1 MMWKNRILLLCAAI
15 VFASAVNAFAQS
27 PAQAKAV
34 SEACSRWLKP
44 LDRFQVISD
53 DNYDKAIM
61 VWKQVSGLLPQRI
74 DSLATATGLSFHE
87 TYKLVEAQ
95 YMNHPFMAKKAA
107 YQRLK
112 GKEWS
117 ESSDMDLAIV
127 DSYMLGATIE
137 TKKAMVAEIWFAAKD
152 YSDVTAILYDYYAP
166 IHKAYNELLA
176 KGVQKDLLDDYRQ
189 RCFREL
195 DSVARKAPLSPDV
208 DKRINNIVKQRL
220 QSVAA
225 QVATFTTLK
234 ELEEYRKSLPQ
245 LENEI
250 VNSESAGHSSVWSNH
265 LSHALT
271 KQCDNLLQA
280 RHEALWCDLIVRMN
294 DVARPVVQNFAKAV
308 SKAHDHDEYCKIY
321 YDYSQKMNKGG
332 ELYNLLL
339 KNGFSKEDIN
349 RYRQEYIK
357 ELNQY

>member
-1 MMWKNRILLLCAAI
+1 MSRNSVLLFWALTMLTL
-15 VFASAVNAFAQS
+15 AVNAFAQS

-34 SEACSRWLKP
+34 SEACSRWLNP

-53 DNYDKAIM
+53 DNYEQAIM

-74 DSLATATGLSFHE
+74 DSLAAATGLSFHE

-95 YMNHPFMAKKAA
+95 YMNHPFRAKKAA

-112 GKEWS
+112 GKEWR
-117 ESSDMDLAIV
+117 ENRDMDLAIV
-127 DSYMLGATIE
+127 DSYMMGAAIE
-137 TKKAMVAEIWFAAKD
+137 TKKAMVAEIRFAAKND
-152 YSDVTAILYDYYAP
+152 SDVAAILYDYYAP

-176 KGVQKDLLDDYRQ
+176 KGVQEDLLDDYRQ

-195 DSVARKAPLSPDV
+195 DSVARNAPLSPDV

-225 QVATFTTLK
+225 QVATITTLE

-250 VNSESAGHSSVWSNH
+250 VKSESAGHSSVWSIH

-280 RHEALWCDLIVRMN
+280 RHEALWDDLIERMN
-294 DVARPVVQNFAKAV
+294 DVASPVVQNFAKAV
-308 SKAHDHDEYCKIY
+308 SKAHDHDEYCIIY

>member
-74 DSLATATGLSFHE
+74 DSLATATGLSFHA
-87 TYKLVEAQ
+87 TYRLVETQ
-95 YMNHPFMAKKAA
+95 YMNHPFMTKKAA

-112 GKEWS
+112 GKEWR
-117 ESSDMDLAIV
+117 ENRDMDLAIV
-127 DSYMLGATIE
+127 DSYMMGATTE
-137 TKKAMVAEIWFAAKD
+137 TKKAMVAEIRFAAKND
-152 YSDVTAILYDYYAP
+152 SDVAAILYDYYAP

-176 KGVQKDLLDDYRQ
+176 KGVQEDLLDDYRQ

-195 DSVARKAPLSPDV
+195 DSVARNAPLSPDV
-208 DKRINNIVKQRL
+208 DKRINNIVRQRL

-225 QVATFTTLK
+225 QVATFTTLE
-234 ELEEYRKSLPQ
+234 ELEEYRKSLSQ

-250 VNSESAGHSSVWSNH
+250 VKSESVGHSSVWGGH
-265 LSHALT
+265 LSHALR
-271 KQCDNLLQA
+271 KHYYDLVQM
-280 RHEALWCDLIVRMN
+280 RHAALWDDLIERMN
-294 DVARPVVQNFAKAV
+294 VVARPVVQNFAKAV
-308 SKAHDHDEYCKIY
+308 SKAHNHDEYCKLY